1 MTFGTADWI
10 CVLLWLACM
19 TAGCLLAA
27 RTLIHWFQLESYQF
41 PGYFR
46 TLKRQG
52 QKALLPG
59 LLTAAGFFL
68 CSAALLELFE
78 LIFLRL
84 LFGSRFLDGI
94 DAGDRPLLELHFGTV
109 GTCLDDEC
117 VLFFLYRNDSAL
129 NTADRCDIITD
140 LDIVAHFLFL
150 FLLLRIRTNEQEVK
164 NCEQTYIN

>member
-10 CVLLWLACM
+10 CVLLSLPCM
-19 TAGCLLAA
+19 TVGCLLAA

-68 CSAALLELFE
+68 CSAALL
-78 LIFLRL
+78 FLKEK
-84 LFGSRFLDGI
+84 
-94 DAGDRPLLELHFGTV
+94 AGLPFR
-109 GTCLDDEC
+109 
-117 VLFFLYRNDSAL
+117 A
-129 NTADRCDIITD
+129 AM
-140 LDIVAHFLFL
+140 
-150 FLLLRIRTNEQEVK
+150 LLLGADPSAGLVL
-164 NCEQTYIN
+164 